1 MTDDQ
6 LKSVLDRVLNW
17 PSDRQQDAANL
28 LASMEAQDAS
38 LYRLS
43 DDQVHEIE
51 RRRADE
57 TATTLTLDQ
66 FNDRF
71 GRSET

>member
-51 RRRADE
+51 RRRADK
-57 TATTLTLDQ
+57 TATTLTLNQ